1 MKIKSVRGNANT
13 SDFSWLLSQPYYALS
28 LGGGV
33 ISLPMEVYSVNRVWE
48 SGGKGCSIK
57 ISDPCFYFGGHGSS
71 QSGQPIE

>member
-48 SGGKGCSIK
+48 SGEKVVLSNFLIHVSILV
-57 ISDPCFYFGGHGSS
+57 DMEVHRAA
-71 QSGQPIE
+71 QL